1 MLKEMIIF
9 AHSLHLPDF
18 KKCALNLILYAFL
31 FYTGSLDLGNCSILW
46 PPTNDSLPGLQ
57 KCVKEV
63 GNYTE
68 NCHLNDTGY
77 PAFSFHIECLL
88 AKECMCSYNNPA
100 VNAIFEFGAYLYP
113 SSIEFSILVG

>member
-1 MLKEMIIF
+1 MKSISYVTVFIYLE
-9 AHSLHLPDF
+9 
-18 KKCALNLILYAFL
+18 
-31 FYTGSLDLGNCSILW
+31 SLDLGNCTIYEW
-46 PPTNDSLPGLQ
+46 PPTENSLPGLQ
-57 KCVKEV
+57 KCLKDV

-68 NCHLNDTGY
+68 ECHFIDLEN
-77 PAFSFHIECLL
+77 PAFSFDIDCLL